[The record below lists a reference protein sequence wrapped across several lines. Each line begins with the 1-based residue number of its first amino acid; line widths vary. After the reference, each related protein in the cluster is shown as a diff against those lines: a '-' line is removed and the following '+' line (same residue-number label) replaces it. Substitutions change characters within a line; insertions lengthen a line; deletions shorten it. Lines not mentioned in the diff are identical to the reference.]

1 MNKNSKLILQ
11 NLIRTTSGFNV
22 IRFSKDSNEKRRI
35 VRRQLILLLIY
46 IVLFAYS
53 SIGAFGYVRVGL
65 TDYIPIFRLFSI

>member
-35 VRRQLILLLIY
+35 VRR
-46 IVLFAYS
+46 
-53 SIGAFGYVRVGL
+53 
-65 TDYIPIFRLFSI
+65 